1 MIATPLKKIRI
12 KVINLPP
19 PQTPKK
25 KKEKEN
31 RWELL
36 KKSHLS
42 PLKSNIMENFEQK
55 TTGV

>member
-25 KKEKEN
+25 KKRKGKPVGTAKKIPSLTAEIKHN
-31 RWELL
+31 GEL
-36 KKSHLS
+36 
-42 PLKSNIMENFEQK
+42 
-55 TTGV
+55 